1 MTIDTPA
8 WNGLRRH
15 ARRTMPL
22 IAAVAAAC
30 GLEATVPMTMA
41 QPAAAQPTRA
51 AAGTSSA
58 ADVAAAGKSSA
69 ADVAAAEKRLAALGG
84 AAKHKVDDAGR
95 LVEIAI
101 EDGADVSAD
110 DVALFGR
117 LHDLRS
123 LKILNCRALNDAM
136 VGQLTSLTGLDTL
149 ALTNS
154 GITDDGVATLVQA
167 FPDLVELDLSSN
179 VNMTGA
185 ALKQI
190 SALAKL
196 ERLTL
201 LQNRFNDLNTRRLAK
216 LPELRSLDLRGNM
229 EAGDMS
235 LEVIGKLPKLT
246 GLKHRSSAVTD
257 DGLAGLAAS
266 GTLESLLMQDF
277 VITSASGA
285 HLAKLSKLSSL
296 EIFRCQG
303 FGSDGVLALAGLPLA
318 RLTLRDLPD
327 VGDPALAVLATLPRL
342 KRLYLHELASVG
354 DEGLRHLAAAR
365 ELEVLDIWS
374 LPRMTDASID
384 VIAALPNL
392 KELSI
397 RETGVTEAAV
407 GRIAAMQKL
416 QTLTF
421 KNNGS
426 LSADN
431 AAKLKARKWSKLD
444 LGAAAGK

>member
-1 MTIDTPA
+1 VIMENRIVVGHRCLRWAPRLIVALATA
-8 WNGLRRH
+8 WALH
-15 ARRTMPL
+15 AG
-22 IAAVAAAC
+22 IESVAS
-30 GLEATVPMTMA
+30 A
-41 QPAAAQPTRA
+41 QPAATAQPARA
-51 AAGTSSA
+51 AA
-58 ADVAAAGKSSA
+58 ADVASA
-69 ADVAAAEKRLAALGG
+69 KARLAALGSE
-84 AAKHKVDDAGR
+84 AKHKVDDAGR
-95 LVEIAI
+95 LTEISI
-101 EDGADVSAD
+101 EDGADISAD

-117 LHDLRS
+117 LLDLRS

-136 VGQLTSLTGLDTL
+136 VDQLAGLTGLDTL

-154 GITDDGVATLVQA
+154 AITDEGVTALVQA

-179 VNMTGA
+179 VNMTGS

-190 SALAKL
+190 ASLAKL

-216 LPELRSLDLRGNM
+216 LPELKSLDLRGNM
-229 EAGDMS
+229 EAGDMT

-257 DGLAGLAAS
+257 DGLAGLAES
-266 GTLESLLMQDF
+266 GTLESLLIQDF
-277 VITSASGA
+277 VITSASGG

-303 FGSDGVLALAGLPLA
+303 FGSEGVLALAGLPLT

-327 VGDPALAVLATLPRL
+327 VGDPALAVLARLPRL

-354 DEGLRHLAAAR
+354 DAGLKGLAAAR

-374 LPRMTDASID
+374 LPKMTDASID
-384 VIAALPNL
+384 VIAGLPNL

-407 GRIAAMQKL
+407 AKLAAIQSL
-416 QTLTF
+416 QSLTF
-421 KNNGS
+421 KNNGP

-444 LGAAAGK
+444 LGGAGK